1 MGGRRVSSWGLDG
14 APRDPD
20 WVEQAACRGEDPK
33 LFFPQLGENGVEAK
47 KICHRC
53 PVRVECLEAA
63 LSLGVKDQYGVWG
76 GMSERE
82 RLAVLRGR
90 RRAS

>member
-1 MGGRRVSSWGLDG
+1 MGGRRASSWGLAG
-14 APRDPD
+14 RDAG
-20 WVEQAACRGEDPK
+20 WEEYAACRGEDPT
-33 LFFPQLGENGVEAK
+33 LFFPLQGENTSAAK
-47 KICHRC
+47 RICRRC
-53 PVRVECLEAA
+53 PVRVDCLEAA

-82 RLAVLRGR
+82 RLTVLRER